1 MYDRH
6 GVFDPYSDSSYG
18 HLYPTEPGP
27 PAAHPENLVNMQ
39 DLFSPAQ
46 EAFSPR
52 ASNGPLD
59 PFVFEHALSLDSE
72 LAEVLRASVEE
83 PQTIPAAA
91 VPRPRAGSHDHRKP
105 RLRGVHPPKGWPW
118 LRVASISLAAL
129 TALVVA
135 MVSVFGALVSYDP
148 LRHVATPTV
157 AEDLSRCWPLL
168 VFGPWFVA
176 SLSVLRAAL
185 HRRRAAHSWVVVV
198 FFSALAVTLCI
209 NQADKTLTGVA
220 AGGLPPIT
228 ALTCFHQLVRQITL
242 TRPHRRPPRRRPHR
256 ARR

>member
-1 MYDRH
+1 
-6 GVFDPYSDSSYG
+6 
-18 HLYPTEPGP
+18 
-27 PAAHPENLVNMQ
+27 MQ
-39 DLFSPAQ
+39 DLYSPGQ

-59 PFVFEHALSLDSE
+59 PIVFEHALSLEDE
-72 LAEVLRASVEE
+72 LAEVLRTPVEE
-83 PQTIPAAA
+83 PQTIQTA
-91 VPRPRAGSHDHRKP
+91 VPHPRSGSHDHRRP
-105 RLRGVHPPKGWPW
+105 RLRRVHPPKGWPW

-129 TALVVA
+129 TALIVA

-148 LRHVATPTV
+148 LRHVAAPTV
-157 AEDLSRCWPLL
+157 AGGLARCWPLL

-185 HRRRAAHSWVVVV
+185 HRRRATHSWLVVVL
-198 FFSALAVTLCI
+198 FSVLAVALCV
-209 NQADKTLTGVA
+209 NQADKTLTGMA